1 MGSDSAGRV
10 AEAAWGGSP
19 VGGVVTDS
27 GSAGLSSL
35 TALEGGFT
43 RRADAR
49 ERGGPSV
56 VITLTLAPTYG
67 AFGMSG
73 PAHGIA
79 PLVRAVP
86 HHS

>member
-1 MGSDSAGRV
+1 M

-35 TALEGGFT
+35 SALEGGFT

-56 VITLTLAPTYG
+56 VITLTLAPTYR

-79 PLVRAVP
+79 PLVPTVP